1 MVGKARVEH
10 VAHLRLLLE
19 PRRKRQGVL
28 LVALHAH
35 GQRLD
40 ATAHEP
46 GRERVKPRADR
57 LDEVTQPLG
66 DLGHG
71 RDEQARDD
79 VVVAGE
85 VLGGAVD
92 HHVGAKRDG
101 VHEEGREEGVVHHE
115 QGARAVGQ
123 LGQGADVGDR
133 HERVGGTLHEER
145 LGARLESG
153 RDRVEVRRV
162 NAVDLHAVFGTYR
175 VEQANRATIEV
186 PRGHEPVARREE
198 LHETG
203 DGGHA
208 GGERETVVAALELA
222 HRVLEHLARGVL
234 QARVVIARALAH
246 TGVRK
251 RRGEVERRHDGAR
264 RVLDATRR
272 MDARGR
278 EVHAKLPP
286 KDASARWDGHGAR
299 GVFYAT

>member
-1 MVGKARVEH
+1 MRLRERVGDERLGAAKALGEHDEPHATQQVERALLGVDTKGDHAAKAASLLEAEVVAGMVGKARVEH

-40 ATAHEP
+40 AAAHEP

-123 LGQGADVGDR
+123 LGQGADVGDC

-162 NAVDLHAVFGTYR
+162 NAVDLHAVFDTYR

-208 GGERETVVAALELA
+208 G
-222 HRVLEHLARGVL
+222 
-234 QARVVIARALAH
+234 
-246 TGVRK
+246 
-251 RRGEVERRHDGAR
+251 
-264 RVLDATRR
+264 
-272 MDARGR
+272 
-278 EVHAKLPP
+278 
-286 KDASARWDGHGAR
+286 
-299 GVFYAT
+299 

>member
-10 VAHLRLLLE
+10 VTHLRLLLE
-19 PRRKRQGVL
+19 PRRERQGVL

-35 GQRLD
+35 RQRLD
-40 ATAHEP
+40 AAAHEP
-46 GRERVKPRADR
+46 GRERVKPRANR
-57 LDEVTQPLG
+57 LDEVAQPLG
-66 DLGHG
+66 NLGHG

-101 VHEEGREEGVVHHE
+101 VHEVGREEGVVHHE

-123 LGQGADVGDR
+123 LGQGTDVGDR
-133 HERVGGTLHEER
+133 HERVCGTFHEER
-145 LGARLESG
+145 LSARLESG

-162 NAVDLHAVFGTYR
+162 DAVDLRAVFGAYR

-208 GGERETVVAALELA
+208 RGECEAVVAALKLA
-222 HRVLEHLARGVL
+222 HRILEHLARGVL

-246 TGVRK
+246 AGVRK
-251 RRGEVERRHDGAR
+251 RRGEVERRHDGAH
-264 RVLDATRR
+264 RVLDATGR

-278 EVHAKLPP
+278 EVHARFPP
-286 KDASARWDGHGAR
+286 RDTTARRGGRGAR
-299 GVFYAT
+299 GVFYAS